1 MLRPRTLPHDPVDSR
16 QFEVAVRRLANSLD
30 FGQRDSVFHGAGL
43 EYVQSRP
50 YVAGD
55 AVKFIDWKISARLGK
70 LYVKEFKETKQI
82 PLYLLLDTSAS
93 MCVSSQPL
101 SKYAWAVRVA
111 TGIGLAAQSSVT
123 PVGLLG
129 CGARELHIRPT
140 LSRNIVM
147 EWAHQLRQHD
157 FTEVTSLSARARE
170 LAPSLAK
177 RTTVIV
183 LSDLHDPDAIAALQV
198 LSQRNDCIVLHFED
212 PAEQGLRGS
221 GIIRGVEAESGR
233 GFVGFGGRRQVDSS
247 GWKAELSR
255 FGIDYLPLRTDEP
268 ILGKAHADI
277 TQARLRWQRVGGKED
292 LIPLGS
298 GTVHL
303 EATAAGLNGELRI
316 SAGEAGRADG
326 SLRTGAL
333 GARWREA
340 PLTAALR
347 IDSNA
352 LAFVHLYVPEI
363 DRAAGQ
369 LRADLEFGGS
379 LGAPL
384 VNGSIRVENGEL
396 DLYQVNLA
404 LRGVNAEARM
414 LDNGFKFAATGSAG
428 AGRLSAAGELVWRN
442 RLPYGQLRITGNDL
456 KLVDVPEARI
466 HATP

>member
-70 LYVKEFKETKQI
+70 LYIKEYKETKQI

-93 MCVSSQPL
+93 MCVSSPPL
-101 SKYAWAVRVA
+101 SKSAWAVRVA
-111 TGIGLAAQSSVT
+111 TGIGLAAQSAVT

-177 RTTVIV
+177 RTTVVV
-183 LSDLHDPDAIAALQV
+183 LSDLHDADAIAALQV

-212 PAEQGLRGS
+212 PAEHGLRGA

-233 GFVGFGGRRQVDSS
+233 SFVGFAGRRQVDSS

-255 FGIDYLPLRTDEP
+255 FGIDYLNLRTDEP
-268 ILGKAHADI
+268 ILGKLTYFLKNRGFASR
-277 TQARLRWQRVGGKED
+277 TAR
-292 LIPLGS
+292 
-298 GTVHL
+298 
-303 EATAAGLNGELRI
+303 
-316 SAGEAGRADG
+316 
-326 SLRTGAL
+326 
-333 GARWREA
+333 
-340 PLTAALR
+340 
-347 IDSNA
+347 
-352 LAFVHLYVPEI
+352 
-363 DRAAGQ
+363 
-369 LRADLEFGGS
+369 
-379 LGAPL
+379 
-384 VNGSIRVENGEL
+384 
-396 DLYQVNLA
+396 
-404 LRGVNAEARM
+404 
-414 LDNGFKFAATGSAG
+414 
-428 AGRLSAAGELVWRN
+428 
-442 RLPYGQLRITGNDL
+442 
-456 KLVDVPEARI
+456 
-466 HATP
+466 

>member
-1 MLRPRTLPHDPVDSR
+1 MLRPRTLPHDPVDSL

-70 LYVKEFKETKQI
+70 LYIKEYKETKQI

-177 RTTVIV
+177 RTTVVV
-183 LSDLHDPDAIAALQV
+183 LSDLHDADAIAALQV

-212 PAEQGLRGS
+212 PAEHGLRGA

-233 GFVGFGGRRQVDSS
+233 SFVGFAGRRQVDSS

-255 FGIDYLPLRTDEP
+255 FGIDYLNLRTDEP
-268 ILGKAHADI
+268 ILGKLTYFLKNRGFASR
-277 TQARLRWQRVGGKED
+277 TAR
-292 LIPLGS
+292 
-298 GTVHL
+298 
-303 EATAAGLNGELRI
+303 
-316 SAGEAGRADG
+316 
-326 SLRTGAL
+326 
-333 GARWREA
+333 
-340 PLTAALR
+340 
-347 IDSNA
+347 
-352 LAFVHLYVPEI
+352 
-363 DRAAGQ
+363 
-369 LRADLEFGGS
+369 
-379 LGAPL
+379 
-384 VNGSIRVENGEL
+384 
-396 DLYQVNLA
+396 
-404 LRGVNAEARM
+404 
-414 LDNGFKFAATGSAG
+414 
-428 AGRLSAAGELVWRN
+428 
-442 RLPYGQLRITGNDL
+442 
-456 KLVDVPEARI
+456 
-466 HATP
+466 

>member
-70 LYVKEFKETKQI
+70 LYIKEYKETKQI

-177 RTTVIV
+177 RTTVVV
-183 LSDLHDPDAIAALQV
+183 LSDLHDADAIAALQV

-212 PAEQGLRGS
+212 PAEHGLRGA

-233 GFVGFGGRRQVDSS
+233 SFVGFAGRRQVDSS

-255 FGIDYLPLRTDEP
+255 FGIDYLNLRTDEP
-268 ILGKAHADI
+268 ILGKLTYFLKNRGFASR
-277 TQARLRWQRVGGKED
+277 TAR
-292 LIPLGS
+292 
-298 GTVHL
+298 
-303 EATAAGLNGELRI
+303 
-316 SAGEAGRADG
+316 
-326 SLRTGAL
+326 
-333 GARWREA
+333 
-340 PLTAALR
+340 
-347 IDSNA
+347 
-352 LAFVHLYVPEI
+352 
-363 DRAAGQ
+363 
-369 LRADLEFGGS
+369 
-379 LGAPL
+379 
-384 VNGSIRVENGEL
+384 
-396 DLYQVNLA
+396 
-404 LRGVNAEARM
+404 
-414 LDNGFKFAATGSAG
+414 
-428 AGRLSAAGELVWRN
+428 
-442 RLPYGQLRITGNDL
+442 
-456 KLVDVPEARI
+456 
-466 HATP
+466 